1 MSELWRQS
9 LDLHGRP
16 ARPVTWT
23 CAAPRRDLPALRRWR
38 CAVGPVRVADAA
50 PDSLPPDH
58 AARRSLTVAVW
69 NANVGGGAI
78 QAFWD
83 RVARGR
89 DGAVGPTV
97 ALLQEV
103 FETAPGIPS
112 PTAVAASPAPASA
125 PTTPAAPP
133 TPGSVPTPA
142 SSGPTP
148 AWSWAERIAPAPSG
162 EPRTDIASFAR
173 KAGLSLVYV
182 PSMRNGDPA
191 HDPPED
197 RGNAIVANIPL
208 SSPRAVELP
217 FERQRRV
224 AVMANVTLAGATI
237 ALCSVHLDNR
247 APWRR
252 AWRTLGAARRRQMSG
267 LLDVFPEDAA
277 ADAHV
282 LGGDLNTWVGGR
294 REGAYR
300 LARARFPLPT
310 RPDVRPTHH
319 FEIGGW
325 LRHSDHLMFRL
336 PPGWHGEYRRLDD
349 TFGSDHYPLTGTA
362 KP

>member
-38 CAVGPVRVADAA
+38 RAVGPARVADAA
-50 PDSLPPDH
+50 QDSLPPDH
-58 AARRSLTVAVW
+58 AARRPLTVAVW

-78 QAFWD
+78 RAFWD

-103 FETAPGIPS
+103 FAVGPGIPS
-112 PTAVAASPAPASA
+112 PAAAVASPAPASA

-162 EPRTDIASFAR
+162 GRGPSATRYANLTGFPDLIVPAGFTGDGLPVGLSFLGRAFDEPRLLALGYA
-173 KAGLSLVYV
+173 
-182 PSMRNGDPA
+182 
-191 HDPPED
+191 
-197 RGNAIVANIPL
+197 
-208 SSPRAVELP
+208 
-217 FERQRRV
+217 FEQ
-224 AVMANVTLAGATI
+224 AT
-237 ALCSVHLDNR
+237 R
-247 APWRR
+247 
-252 AWRTLGAARRRQMSG
+252 ARR
-267 LLDVFPEDAA
+267 
-277 ADAHV
+277 
-282 LGGDLNTWVGGR
+282 
-294 REGAYR
+294 
-300 LARARFPLPT
+300 LPT
-310 RPDVRPTHH
+310 HT
-319 FEIGGW
+319 
-325 LRHSDHLMFRL
+325 
-336 PPGWHGEYRRLDD
+336 PPLGQ
-349 TFGSDHYPLTGTA
+349 
-362 KP
+362 